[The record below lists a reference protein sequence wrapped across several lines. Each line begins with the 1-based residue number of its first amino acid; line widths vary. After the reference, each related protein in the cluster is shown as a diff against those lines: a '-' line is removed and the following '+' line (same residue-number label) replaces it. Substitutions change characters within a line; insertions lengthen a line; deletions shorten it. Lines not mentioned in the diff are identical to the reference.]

1 MFAHWR
7 VACAS
12 VRVCVCL
19 FVSRLERAGAC
30 VHLRQIQYVLRLGSG
45 LHVCDQNKQGFKG
58 QQCSGDRGG
67 WEGRDI
73 VPEEVCEVVLV
84 GMGGVL
90 ELGLDGRQRGS
101 SSPPGS

>member
-12 VRVCVCL
+12 VRVCL
-19 FVSRLERAGAC
+19 FGSRLECAGAC

-58 QQCSGDRGG
+58 QQCSGDGGG

-73 VPEEVCEVVLV
+73 VLEEVCEVVLV
-84 GMGGVL
+84 GVGGVL
-90 ELGLDGRQRGS
+90 ELGLDSRQQGS